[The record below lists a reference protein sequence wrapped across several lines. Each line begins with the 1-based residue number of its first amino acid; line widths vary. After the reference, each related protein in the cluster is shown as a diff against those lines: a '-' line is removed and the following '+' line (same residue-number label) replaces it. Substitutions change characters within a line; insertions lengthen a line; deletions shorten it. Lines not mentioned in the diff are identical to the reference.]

1 MNRKRDCQGE
11 EVAGVAERLNQ
22 FARQQQQ
29 TKYVG
34 CVRDEQNGR
43 QQPFRV
49 FEQTIEPSGRRY
61 ALLQILPKPHWIDR
75 EQAAFNP
82 VEEKGNNPATEND
95 EPHDHAAASN
105 TVVFSSR
112 TSSIRLRPERRT
124 VMASRGISSFV
135 PEGGK

>member
-11 EVAGVAERLNQ
+11 EVAGVAERPNQ

-29 TKYVG
+29 TKYVD

-43 QQPFRV
+43 QQSFRV
-49 FEQTIEPSGRRY
+49 FEQAIEPSGCRY
-61 ALLQILPKPHWIDR
+61 AVFQILAEPHWIDR
-75 EQAAFNP
+75 KQAAFNP

-95 EPHDHAAASN
+95 KPHNHAAASN
-105 TVVFSSR
+105 AVVFSSR

-124 VMASRGISSFV
+124 VIASRGISSFV